1 MAFENK
7 VKMSIEDWRKYEN
20 DEDYEFAYGTV
31 DFLSTKKNS
40 HNHLYSEEVIKEYA
54 PTVIGKWVLAEYDNF
69 EGDVTEHTENQKI
82 VGFVPQQDIKY
93 RYDEDNDLIASVDI
107 VMSKLYANDVYSLF
121 REYNYRNVSIEELV
135 GFTPETKNYVD
146 GGDKPKIVE
155 GFNITGITILG
166 LKYKPSVPNAN
177 IKLTQMSEKEIEK
190 EYVKYSEHKMTEKD
204 NFVSHPVNKS
214 KEALDEGDWNGDK
227 AKQDLIKEKN
237 FKTLAKSVCMKL
249 EEGWEDR
256 QVTKLGYPIMNIKE
270 GEWVYNRKGL
280 ASALGYAQKENESAV
295 VSKIQK
301 IYKKL
306 GLDQEKKMNDI
317 LEKLENIENQLK
329 EETMAKEKE
338 KVAPKEE
345 DVKVDEKETK
355 TTDTQKE
362 PDTKAEV
369 TDDDTAKKEEE
380 PEKEDDTETK
390 MAGLK
395 SELET
400 TKAELET
407 YKAKVKTLEKYKAD
421 VETAKKDSIVQ
432 STLSQIKGSVDE
444 SKYAEIEKASKECA
458 YENIGAWKNNALA
471 QAYVSVMS
479 KSTEKDMLDMGM
491 VQTEKKDE
499 PTSIYD

>member
-40 HNHLYSEEVIKEYA
+40 HNHLYSEEVIKKCA
-54 PTVIGKWVLAEYDNF
+54 PTVIGKWVIAEYDNF
-69 EGDVTEHTENQKI
+69 DGDVTEHTVNQKI

-93 RYDEDNDLIASVDI
+93 RYDKDNDLIASVDI

-190 EYVKYSEHKMTEKD
+190 EYVKYSEHKITEKD

-237 FKTLAKSVCMKL
+237 FKTLVKSVCMKL

-306 GLDQEKKMNDI
+306 GLDQEEKMNDI

-338 KVAPKEE
+338 KVTPKEK
-345 DVKVDEKETK
+345 DVKVDEKETE

-380 PEKEDDTETK
+380 PEKKDDTETK
-390 MAGLK
+390 MAELK

-479 KSTEKDMLDMGM
+479 KNTEKDMLDMGM
-491 VQTEKKDE
+491 VQTKKKE
-499 PTSIYD
+499 QPTSIYD

>member
-1 MAFENK
+1 MTFENK

-40 HNHLYSEEVIKEYA
+40 HNHLYSEEVIKKYA

-69 EGDVTEHTENQKI
+69 EGDVTEHTVNQKI

-93 RYDEDNDLIASVDI
+93 RYDKDNDLIATVDI

-121 REYNYRNVSIEELV
+121 CEYNYRNVSIEELV

-190 EYVKYSEHKMTEKD
+190 EYIKYSEHKMAEKD
-204 NFVSHPVNKS
+204 NFVSHPINKS

-227 AKQDLIKEKN
+227 AKQDLVKEKN

-256 QVTKLGYPIMNIKE
+256 QVTKLDYPIMNIKE

-306 GLDQEKKMNDI
+306 GLDQEEKMNDI

-338 KVAPKEE
+338 KVTPKEE
-345 DVKVDEKETK
+345 DVKVDEKETE

-369 TDDDTAKKEEE
+369 TDDGTAKKEGE

-390 MAGLK
+390 MAELK

-444 SKYAEIEKASKECA
+444 NKYAEIEKASKECA

-491 VQTEKKDE
+491 VQTEKKDQ

>member
-1 MAFENK
+1 MTFENK

-93 RYDEDNDLIASVDI
+93 RYDDDNDLIASVDI

-121 REYNYRNVSIEELV
+121 REHNYRNVSIEELV
-135 GFTPETKNYVD
+135 GFTPETKNYID

-190 EYVKYSEHKMTEKD
+190 EYVKYSEHKMAEKD
-204 NFVSHPVNKS
+204 NFVSHPINKS

-237 FKTLAKSVCMKL
+237 FKTLVKSVCMKL

-306 GLDQEKKMNDI
+306 GLDQEEKMNDI
-317 LEKLENIENQLK
+317 
-329 EETMAKEKE
+329 
-338 KVAPKEE
+338 
-345 DVKVDEKETK
+345 
-355 TTDTQKE
+355 
-362 PDTKAEV
+362 
-369 TDDDTAKKEEE
+369 
-380 PEKEDDTETK
+380 
-390 MAGLK
+390 
-395 SELET
+395 
-400 TKAELET
+400 
-407 YKAKVKTLEKYKAD
+407 
-421 VETAKKDSIVQ
+421 
-432 STLSQIKGSVDE
+432 
-444 SKYAEIEKASKECA
+444 
-458 YENIGAWKNNALA
+458 
-471 QAYVSVMS
+471 
-479 KSTEKDMLDMGM
+479 
-491 VQTEKKDE
+491 
-499 PTSIYD
+499 

>member
-1 MAFENK
+1 MTFENK

-93 RYDEDNDLIASVDI
+93 RYDKDNDLIASVDI

-121 REYNYRNVSIEELV
+121 REHNYRNVSIEELV

-190 EYVKYSEHKMTEKD
+190 EYVKYSEHKMAEKD
-204 NFVSHPVNKS
+204 IFVSHPVNKS

-306 GLDQEKKMNDI
+306 GLDQEEKMNDI

-338 KVAPKEE
+338 KVTPKEE
-345 DVKVDEKETK
+345 DVKVDEKETE

-390 MAGLK
+390 MAELK
-395 SELET
+395 S
-400 TKAELET
+400 ELET

-479 KSTEKDMLDMGM
+479 KNAEKDMLDMGM
-491 VQTEKKDE
+491 VQTEKKDQ

>member
-1 MAFENK
+1 M
-7 VKMSIEDWRKYEN
+7 
-20 DEDYEFAYGTV
+20 
-31 DFLSTKKNS
+31 LKK
-40 HNHLYSEEVIKEYA
+40 
-54 PTVIGKWVLAEYDNF
+54 
-69 EGDVTEHTENQKI
+69 KI
-82 VGFVPQQDIKY
+82 VLLLLL
-93 RYDEDNDLIASVDI
+93 LIPTLVSAKEVN
-107 VMSKLYANDVYSLF
+107 LYLF
-121 REYNYRNVSIEELV
+121 HGDGCPHCAKEREYL
-135 GFTPETKNYVD
+135 
-146 GGDKPKIVE
+146 
-155 GFNITGITILG
+155 
-166 LKYKPSVPNAN
+166 
-177 IKLTQMSEKEIEK
+177 KEIEK
-190 EYVKYSEHKMTEKD
+190 EYVKYSEHKMAEKD
-204 NFVSHPVNKS
+204 NFVSHPINKS

-306 GLDQEKKMNDI
+306 GLDQEEKMNDI

-345 DVKVDEKETK
+345 DVKVDEKETEA
-355 TTDTQKE
+355 TDTQKE

-390 MAGLK
+390 MAELK

-444 SKYAEIEKASKECA
+444 NKYAEIEKASKECA

-479 KSTEKDMLDMGM
+479 KNTEKDMLDMGM
-491 VQTEKKDE
+491 VQTEKKE
-499 PTSIYD
+499 QPTSIYD